1 MEPAQRV
8 MIPLLEAVEFK
19 DLRFPMVNNVDA
31 EVVTSGDEARD
42 GLIRQIPSTV
52 RWKASILRLSEE
64 GVDSFVEVGAGRVLT
79 GLIRRIAGGAG
90 LASIEKPEQVKSYVQ
105 A

>member
-1 MEPAQRV
+1 
-8 MIPLLEAVEFK
+8 MIPLLEAVELS
-19 DLRFPMVNNVDA
+19 DLQFPMVNNVDA
-31 EVVTSGDEARD
+31 KVVTSGNDARD

-52 RWKASILRLSEE
+52 RWRESILRLSEE

-79 GLIRRIAGGAG
+79 GLVRRIAGGAG
-90 LASIEKPEQVKSYVQ
+90 FASIEKPEQVRSYVQ